1 MSDGGVAPLAGRRI
15 VVTRAE
21 EAGSA
26 LSARLGALGATAIS
40 CPAIAVAPPLAWAPL
55 DGALARLADF
65 DWVVF
70 TSVNAVR
77 AFNDRLGM
85 VDTARVLPDTLR
97 IAAVGRA
104 TAGAARALLREPD
117 LVPQD
122 ARAAGLVDALGPLM
136 GQHCLLPSSNIARPE
151 LARGLRSAGATVEV
165 VTAYRTVPVAPATL
179 GEVARLLHAGGL
191 DAITLTSPSTV
202 AGFLDGLAGVGVA
215 PGELA
220 RLPRRPA
227 LCCIGPTTAT
237 ATRDY
242 GLPVDAIADE
252 QTDDG
257 LVTALVR
264 CLAGRPMAD
273 CEGKRVRC

>member
-1 MSDGGVAPLAGRRI
+1 MSDDGTAPLARRRI

-21 EAGSA
+21 GAGSA
-26 LSARLGALGATAIS
+26 LSARLGALGATVIGCPTIAIT
-40 CPAIAVAPPLAWAPL
+40 PPLTWAPL
-55 DGALARLADF
+55 DAALARLADF
-65 DWVVF
+65 DWIVF

-77 AFNDRLGM
+77 ACNDRLGV
-85 VDTARVLPDTLR
+85 VDAARVLPVTLR

-104 TAGAARALLREPD
+104 TADVARALLREPD

-136 GQHCLLPSSNIARPE
+136 GQRCLLPSSSIARPE
-151 LARGLRSAGATVEV
+151 LARGLRSAGAMVEV
-165 VTAYRTVPVAPATL
+165 ITAYRTVPVASAVL
-179 GEVARLLHAGGL
+179 GEVARLLHAGAL

-215 PGELA
+215 SGELA

-237 ATRDY
+237 AIRDY
-242 GLPVDAIADE
+242 GLSVDAIADE

-264 CLAGRPMAD
+264 CLVGRPLAD
-273 CEGKRVRC
+273 REGGRVRC